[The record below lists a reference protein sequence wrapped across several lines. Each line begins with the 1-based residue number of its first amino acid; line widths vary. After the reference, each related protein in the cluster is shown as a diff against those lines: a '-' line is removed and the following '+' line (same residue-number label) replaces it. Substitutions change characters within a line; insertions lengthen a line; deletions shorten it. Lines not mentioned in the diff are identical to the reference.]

1 MADGGADEDET
12 RSIVTELD
20 YSKKDATRHIVAAK
34 NGGDTLRQK
43 LLRNLESVKKNKPLL
58 KSEVGSYLSATQSRY
73 SKMSARTSQA
83 PNKNDGRLARI
94 EEGEDG
100 EAATLCC
107 EACAKFIVNEDDLAM
122 NEEISKQAAE
132 EANIKKAYAE
142 FRNVRGMAPVDWKV
156 TPDH

>member
-20 YSKKDATRHIVAAK
+20 YSKKDATRHIVATK

-122 NEEISKQAAE
+122 NEEIS
-132 EANIKKAYAE
+132 
-142 FRNVRGMAPVDWKV
+142 
-156 TPDH
+156 